1 MPDFART
8 FLPASGIYC
17 LSRAL
22 ILAILVSSE
31 TLLARRRRSG
41 YEKHLLLFSASA
53 LLLLAELYVVIMG
66 PFAQGAEAVAPA
78 GVWVWHPILLIL
90 GLMGV
95 AFCFDFTASRDH
107 EMLRTRSKGYLAAG
121 AALAAF
127 GVLLT
132 GIPFRP
138 DRHVTS
144 LQQLGFIALLLHGI
158 QAAAFLLIA
167 WKAAHEAKL
176 WLSSGESRVLILG
189 CIVGS
194 AGAVAQLF
202 RGPNEPFT
210 TVAFTL
216 LVAGILRGNYRRSE
230 MAAARVS
237 EDRATKMLLFHRI
250 TTQLKSSFD
259 LPQLYEILM
268 DSLIGNLGAESG
280 AIYIAETPKG
290 NLRPEFIHGPFPP
303 AKPLPDWCPDDL
315 KVIGE
320 VVRRAEM
327 APGEGVV
334 GKVAETGR
342 PLYIYR
348 SEDVERHY
356 KWHTG
361 LVKVRTTIA
370 LPLRS
375 PEGVYG
381 VVQLVNRAGGGA
393 FSEED
398 IRFVSLLVEQ
408 AGLAFYNARLHA
420 ERLERQR
427 AFEQMKI
434 ARDIQLRLIP
444 RTLPEI
450 AGLSIGAEYNPAQE
464 VGGDYFDL
472 YRIDH
477 DHLGLVVF
485 DVAGKGVPGALL
497 MAITATFLKMAAPR
511 SSSPAWVLN
520 EVNAALSAE
529 QHRGLYVTA
538 VYGVLQLSTL
548 KLTLCSAGHPD
559 ALIIGEGEDGLRR
572 MNPGGAALGLLQ
584 PSRFRSALEQEEV
597 RLRRGDT
604 VILYTDGVIEA
615 RNAAGE
621 EFGER
626 RLLETARRYA
636 TRDGKGIAAGIG
648 SAVQLFAGGE
658 PQYDDTTVLA
668 VKLVPPEREA
678 KRGAT

>member
-1 MPDFART
+1 MPDFAPM
-8 FLPASGIYC
+8 FLPASGVYC

-31 TLLARRRRSG
+31 ALLARRRRTG
-41 YEKHLLLFSASA
+41 FEQHLLLFSASA
-53 LLLLAELYVVIMG
+53 LLMLAELYVVIMG
-66 PFAQGAEAVAPA
+66 PFAKGEEAVVPA
-78 GVWVWHPILLIL
+78 GVWVWYPILVTL

-95 AFCFDFTASRDH
+95 AFCFDFVASRNDD
-107 EMLRTRSKGYLAAG
+107 RIRSRSKSYLVG
-121 AALAAF
+121 GGGLAAF

-132 GIPFRP
+132 GIPFKQAP
-138 DRHVTS
+138 YVSS
-144 LQQLGFIALLLHGI
+144 LHQLGFIALLLHGI
-158 QAAAFLLIA
+158 QAGVFLLIA
-167 WKAAHEAKL
+167 WKAAQAAKA
-176 WLSSGESRVLILG
+176 WLSTGESRVFLLG
-189 CIVGS
+189 CFTGS
-194 AGAVAQLF
+194 AGAIAQLF
-202 RGPNEPFT
+202 TGPREPFT
-210 TVAFTL
+210 TIAFML
-216 LVAGILRGNYRRSE
+216 FVAGILRGNYRRSE
-230 MAAARVS
+230 MNAARAS

-268 DSLIGNLGAESG
+268 DSLVGNLGAESG

-290 NLRPEFIHGPFPP
+290 NLRPVFIHGPFPP
-303 AKPLPDWCPDDL
+303 TKPLPDWCPDDL
-315 KVIGE
+315 KVIRE
-320 VVRRAEM
+320 VLQRAEI

-334 GKVAETGR
+334 GKVAQTGR

-348 SEDVERHY
+348 AEHVERHY

-375 PEGVYG
+375 PEGTYG
-381 VVQLVNRAGGGA
+381 VVQLVNRTAGGA

-427 AFEQMKI
+427 AFEQMNI

-444 RTLPEI
+444 ATLPEI
-450 AGLSIGAEYNPAQE
+450 EGLSIGAEYNPAQE

-477 DHLGLVVF
+477 DHLGLIVF

-511 SSSPAWVLN
+511 STSPAWVLN
-520 EVNAALSAE
+520 EVNAALTAE

-538 VYGVLQLSTL
+538 IYGVLQLSTL

-559 ALIIGEGEDGLRR
+559 ALIISEGENRLRR
-572 MNPGGAALGLLQ
+572 INPGGAALALLR
-584 PSRFRSALEQEEV
+584 PSRFRSVLEQEEV
-597 RLRRGDT
+597 QLRTGDT
-604 VILYTDGVIEA
+604 VIFYTDGVIEA
-615 RNAAGE
+615 RNANGE

-626 RLLETARRYA
+626 RLCDTARRYA
-636 TRDGKGIAAGIG
+636 DRNGKQIAATIG
-648 SAVQLFAGGE
+648 LAVRRFAGDE

-668 VKLVPPEREA
+668 VKLVPPENESGG
-678 KRGAT
+678 GAT